1 MEFQTGTSITSA
13 GAFGSL
19 PAMWISFVDEV
30 IFSIAHMN
38 TSEIIEMP
46 KKLGIKQMSVR
57 KLKEEDFGHCP
68 KFTFSTF
75 TLDPNLQ
82 NPYLH
87 KTQIYT
93 NSNLHSS
100 DLHTP
105 KFTQPNI
112 GIPKFTQLKFTQN

>member
-82 NPYLH
+82 NLHLH

-93 NSNLHSS
+93 NSNLYSS
-100 DLHTP
+100 DLHTH
-105 KFTQPNI
+105 KFTQPQI
-112 GIPKFTQLKFTQN
+112 SIFKFTPN

>member
-75 TLDPNLQ
+75 TPDLNLQ
-82 NPYLH
+82 NPHLH

-93 NSNLHSS
+93 HPNLHSPI
-100 DLHTP
+100 LAY
-105 KFTQPNI
+105 
-112 GIPKFTQLKFTQN
+112 PKFTQLKFTPN

>member
-75 TLDPNLQ
+75 TPDPNLQ
-82 NPYLH
+82 NPHLH

-93 NSNLHSS
+93 N
-100 DLHTP
+100 
-105 KFTQPNI
+105 
-112 GIPKFTQLKFTQN
+112 